1 MFTAFVESVSKKLQE
16 NLPIITRILK
26 EHGLQLPPDKLGS
39 DTAVRP
45 VFEKGYALISK
56 YLPPPHNLITFIV
69 DEEDFVRYCL
79 DNRAH
84 IADLMQQDISK
95 LAELE
100 KNLKVTPRRLTPEQE
115 EANLRWNIQFLRILS
130 FIELSRVDS
139 EISPEEVD
147 YIERCIENSGL
158 DEKTQHDLRDHI
170 RSNTKPNIDFGHFH
184 KNSYE
189 AISLM
194 LDLVAL
200 ARCNGRLHIAEKIY
214 IKKVGRE
221 LGISEADINE
231 LMEQ

>member
-26 EHGLQLPPDKLGS
+26 EHSLDLPADKLS
-39 DTAVRP
+39 NDTAIRP
-45 VFEKGYALISK
+45 VFEKAYEIISK

-69 DEEDFVRYCL
+69 NEEEFVQYCL
-79 DNRAH
+79 ENRSH
-84 IADLMQQDISK
+84 IFDLMQRDISQ

-100 KNLKVTPRRLTPEQE
+100 KTFKVQPRKITPEEE

-139 EISPEEVD
+139 EISAEEVD
-147 YIERCIENSGL
+147 YIQRCIDNSGL
-158 DEKTQHDLRDHI
+158 DEKTQQDLRNQIKTHA
-170 RSNTKPNIDFGHFH
+170 RPNIDFNHFH

-221 LGISEADINE
+221 LGISDADITE
-231 LMEQ
+231 LLEL